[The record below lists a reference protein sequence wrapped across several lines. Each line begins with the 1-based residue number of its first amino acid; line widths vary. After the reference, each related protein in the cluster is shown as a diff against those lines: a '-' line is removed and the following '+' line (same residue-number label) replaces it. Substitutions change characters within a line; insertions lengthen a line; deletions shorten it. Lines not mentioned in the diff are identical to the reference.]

1 MPSSTID
8 HIITEV
14 TTQTT
19 DRLLIYVLGLFLIF
33 LIISLVMLWRAF
45 PLIREG
51 NRARFEM
58 SRAYE
63 SNTEAMRSVKE
74 ELSGLRNFIE
84 CQTKKSLWHWVFG
97 RGT

>member
-58 SRAYE
+58 ARAYE

-84 CQTKKSLWHWVFG
+84 SQTSKSFFG
-97 RGT
+97 WLIGRRL

>member
-51 NRARFEM
+51 NKARFEQA
-58 SRAYE
+58 RAYDK
-63 SNTEAMRSVKE
+63 NTEIITAMKDELGLLRKSFE
-74 ELSGLRNFIE
+74 EHYP
-84 CQTKKSLWHWVFG
+84 KSFYRWIMG
-97 RGT
+97 R